1 MWSPIRQLVEAGVL
15 VRGGDEGE
23 HEHPH
28 PKVYSR
34 EDIRTII
41 DEEARQRAAI
51 GSARRAARGDWQA
64 WKLTPEGQADTP
76 GTFREVTGATKLAE
90 LYKKALV
97 LQGLDEDAIAEEIAS
112 GVFVVSYVTGPGATE
127 KRDQARLDAYL
138 DATAEFRRIKNIG
151 DQKREIQ
158 ELAWEHLVKTLY
170 PRDNAMA
177 TALNQMGAPLG
188 FQPPGPTEQKLF
200 KDRLDILIKTAQLK
214 KLTEPPAGGPL
225 GLTGSAQLLAA
236 EIRERF
242 DTDRKTVYASDA
254 ARNTAWS
261 RFQEW
266 VEGLLRAAG
275 AEVSAADGNKIR
287 ESVQMAPVDVETPI
301 ADAQVVAPPSGGISS
316 EVPVTP
322 GARAPTPGT
331 AGQFG
336 DDSAVAHG
344 GGGAV
349 TGDGGVREGAEF
361 VPGSGGR
368 RVDGGPAVGTIAS
381 TRTDTNPFGNV
392 QINLSS
398 ENDRIRNQIA
408 QGRLTI
414 EQARLEM
421 DQAEKIYL
429 QQRHDRLDREQKRQF
444 GETLALQKRTQRL
457 SRDTAMLSASMDRQH
472 TVNQATL
479 GAVPYLA
486 PRTEFLPGQGPG
498 GAMQRLSEFSG
509 ADFTPVRT
517 ADVTHTFD
525 PDAIAEQALREFEAR
540 SSDIGVE

>member
-15 VRGGDEGE
+15 VRGGDEPKAGEGE

-28 PKVYSR
+28 PKAGGRVFSL
-34 EDIRTII
+34 DDVRTII
-41 DEEARQRAAI
+41 DAESRQRAAI
-51 GSARRAARGDWQA
+51 GSARSAAREDWQA

-76 GTFREVTGATKLAE
+76 GTFREVTGETKLE
-90 LYKKALV
+90 DLYKKALV

-112 GVFVVSYVTGPGATE
+112 GVFVLAYVTGPGATE
-127 KRDQARLDAYL
+127 KRDKAHLDAYL

-151 DQKREIQ
+151 DQNRDIQ
-158 ELAWEHLVKTLY
+158 ELAWAHLVKTLY

-188 FQPPGPTEQKLF
+188 FQPPGQSEQQLF
-200 KDRLDILIKTAQLK
+200 KERLDILIRKAQLDA
-214 KLTEPPAGGPL
+214 LLEPPAGGPL
-225 GLTGSAQLLAA
+225 GLTGSAQQLAA
-236 EIRERF
+236 EIRKRF
-242 DTDRKTVYASDA
+242 DTDRKIVHASDA
-254 ARNTAWS
+254 ARTTAWS

-287 ESVQMAPVDVETPI
+287 ESVQMAPVDVPTPI
-301 ADAQVVAPPSGGISS
+301 ADAQVVPPPSGGI
-316 EVPVTP
+316 
-322 GARAPTPGT
+322 R
-331 AGQFG
+331 FG
-336 DDSAVAHG
+336 DDS
-344 GGGAV
+344 AV

-392 QINLSS
+392 LINLSS
-398 ENDRIRNQIA
+398 ENDRIRNEIA
-408 QGRLTI
+408 MGRLTI
-414 EQARLEM
+414 EKARLEM